1 MSPIATTDSIAPEST
16 LRQPADA
23 AERRAPSVPVSA
35 GADYASE
42 SARWQA
48 LRSRDPKADGH
59 FVYSVRTT
67 GVFCRPSCAARAAR
81 PENVAFHPSAEQAVR
96 AGFRPCLRCRPTEPS
111 RSQRDA
117 ALVARACRLIDS
129 ADPVPGLEALARAVE
144 LSPHHFH
151 RLFKSVVGVTP
162 RAYAQARRAERVRD
176 RLPAAGTVT
185 EALYDAGY
193 QSNGRF
199 YADAPRTLGMKPGQ
213 YRAGGAQTTIRFALG
228 ECSLGAILV
237 AATDKGVCAISLG
250 DDPERLLREL
260 QDRFP
265 NARLHGGDHDFEAL
279 VARVVGLVQAPSAA
293 AGIAADLPLDIRGTA
308 FQQRVWQALRDIPPG
323 ATVTYSDVAQRLG
336 VPKAVRAVAS
346 ACAANTLAV
355 AIPCHRV
362 VRRDGSLSGYRWG
375 IERKRA
381 LLEIEAAG

>member
-1 MSPIATTDSIAPEST
+1 MNPIATPASFTPESSH
-16 LRQPADA
+16 RPPA
-23 AERRAPSVPVSA
+23 EG
-35 GADYASE
+35 GADYTAE
-42 SARWQA
+42 AARWQA
-48 LRSRDPKADGH
+48 LRGRDPKADGH
-59 FVYSVRTT
+59 FFYSVRST
-67 GVFCRPSCAARAAR
+67 GVFCRPSCAARPAR
-81 PENVAFHPSAEQAVR
+81 PENVAFHQTAELAQR
-96 AGFRPCLRCRPTEPS
+96 AGFRPCLRCRPTGPDLA
-111 RSQRDA
+111 QRHA
-117 ALVARACRLIDS
+117 ELVARACRLIDS
-129 ADPVPGLEALARAVE
+129 ADPVPDLAALARAVG
-144 LSPHHFH
+144 LSAHHFH
-151 RLFKSVVGVTP
+151 RLFKSVAGVTP
-162 RAYAQARRAERVRD
+162 RAYAQARRAERVRE

-228 ECSLGAILV
+228 ECSLGSILV

-250 DDPERLLREL
+250 DDPDSLLRDL

-265 NARLHGGDHDFEAL
+265 NARLQGGDRDFEAL
-279 VARVVGLVQAPSAA
+279 VARVVGLVQAPGASAGLA
-293 AGIAADLPLDIRGTA
+293 AELPMDIRGTA

-336 VPKAVRAVAS
+336 LPKAVRAVAS

-375 IERKRA
+375 IARKRA

>member
-1 MSPIATTDSIAPEST
+1 MSPIATPDSIVSESNT
-16 LRQPADA
+16 RQPA
-23 AERRAPSVPVSA
+23 PA
-35 GADYASE
+35 GDGFTTDP
-42 SARWQA
+42 ARWQA
-48 LRSRDPKADGH
+48 LRNRDPKADGH
-59 FVYSVRTT
+59 FFYSVRST
-67 GVFCRPSCAARAAR
+67 GVFCRPSCASRAAR
-81 PENVAFHPSAEQAVR
+81 PENVAFHQTAEQAVQ
-96 AGFRPCLRCRPTEPS
+96 AGFRPCLRCRPTDPAL
-111 RSQRDA
+111 SQRHAD
-117 ALVARACRLIDS
+117 LVARACRLIDS
-129 ADPVPGLEALARAVE
+129 ADPVPSLADLARAVD

-199 YADAPRTLGMKPGQ
+199 YADAPHTLGMKPGQ

-228 ECSLGAILV
+228 ECSLGSILV
-237 AATDKGVCAISLG
+237 AATDQGVCAISLG
-250 DDPERLLREL
+250 DDPDTLLREL

-265 NARLHGGDHDFEAL
+265 NARLQGGDGDFEAL
-279 VARVVGLVQAPSAA
+279 VARVVGLVQAPAAA
-293 AGIAADLPLDIRGTA
+293 AGLAADLPMDIRGTA

-323 ATVTYSDVAQRLG
+323 TTVTYSDVAQRLG
-336 VPKAVRAVAS
+336 LPKAVRAVAS

-362 VRRDGSLSGYRWG
+362 VRRDGTLSGYRWG
-375 IERKRA
+375 IARKRA
-381 LLEIEAAG
+381 LLDIEAAG